1 MDVVVNF
8 KNKEKELQI
17 DFLVFGEGENRIVLT
32 WSSSDRV
39 PGEFRGD
46 GVLIG
51 ENDEDASGRLHE
63 IMYQKLTALQ
73 VYDPEKDSEYDW
85 AEIESI
91 EFLDGEDSYIVPD
104 NLLSR
109 FQMHEINE
117 KNLHMSLTVEDYE
130 KLADHVRK
138 SDKLD
143 NIRNCM
149 ELHLTEIGYENIFNF
164 LNKKLQSSPDEMAGM
179 YSDPSSGYDEVDML
193 NHIITHYGGMA
204 RYRMLSNQGTE
215 NETENTVL
223 LMRSEADHLID
234 NIRERDNGADM
245 LLEEGGLI
253 FIDEDGNTVDMYFVN
268 EIDFIE
274 DEELV

>member
-1 MDVVVNF
+1 MDVIVNL
-8 KNKEKELQI
+8 KNKKRELQI
-17 DFLVFGEGENRIVLT
+17 GFLVFGEGENRIVLT

-46 GVLIG
+46 NVLIG

-73 VYDPEKDSEYDW
+73 VYDPEKDKESDW
-85 AEIESI
+85 EEIESI
-91 EFLDGEDSYIVPD
+91 TFLDDGDRYIVPN

-109 FQMHEINE
+109 FQMHVINE
-117 KNLHMSLTVEDYE
+117 PGLHMSLTVEDYE

-138 SDKLD
+138 MDKLD

-149 ELHLTEIGYENIFNF
+149 ELHLTEIGYDNIFDF
-164 LNKKLQSSPDEMAGM
+164 LEKKLQNKPDEMAGM
-179 YSDPSSGYDEVDML
+179 YSDPSDGYDEVDML
-193 NHIITHYGGMA
+193 NHIITHYGGMG
-204 RYRMLSNQGTE
+204 RYRLISNQGTE

-223 LMRSEADHLID
+223 LMKEEADRLIG

-245 LLEEGGLI
+245 LLDEAGKTLT
-253 FIDEDGNTVDMYFVN
+253 DEDSGEVDIIYVD
-268 EIDFIE
+268 EVVFIE

>member
-8 KNKEKELQI
+8 KNKKRELQL
-17 DFLVFGEGENRIVLT
+17 DFLVFGEGEDRVVLT

-46 GVLIG
+46 NVLIG
-51 ENDEDASGRLHE
+51 ENDEDAFGRLHE

-73 VYDPEKDSEYDW
+73 VYDPEKDKESDW
-85 AEIESI
+85 EEIKSI
-91 EFLDGEDSYIVPD
+91 TFLDGGDRYIVPD

-130 KLADHVRK
+130 KLASHVRK
-138 SDKLD
+138 MDKLD

-149 ELHLTEIGYENIFNF
+149 ELHLTEIGYDNIFDF
-164 LNKKLQSSPDEMAGM
+164 LEKKLQNNPDEMADM
-179 YSDPSSGYDEVDML
+179 YSDPSEGYDEVDML
-193 NHIITHYGGMA
+193 NHIITHYGGMG
-204 RYRMLSNQGTE
+204 RYRLISNQGTE

-223 LMRSEADHLID
+223 LMKEEADRLID

-245 LLEEGGLI
+245 QLEEGNFL
-253 FIDEDGNTVDMYFVN
+253 FSDEEGNTVDMYFVN

>member
-8 KNKEKELQI
+8 KNKKRELQL
-17 DFLVFGEGENRIVLT
+17 DFLVFGEGEDRVVLT

-46 GVLIG
+46 NVLIG
-51 ENDEDASGRLHE
+51 ENDEDAFGRLHE

-73 VYDPEKDSEYDW
+73 VYDPEKDKESDW
-85 AEIESI
+85 EEIKSI
-91 EFLDGEDSYIVPD
+91 TFLDGGDRYIVPD

-130 KLADHVRK
+130 KLASHVRK
-138 SDKLD
+138 MDKLD

-149 ELHLTEIGYENIFNF
+149 ELHLTEIGYDNIFDF
-164 LNKKLQSSPDEMAGM
+164 LEKKLQNNPDEMADM
-179 YSDPSSGYDEVDML
+179 YSDPSEGYDEVDML